1 MIALRR
7 SILSLPHCSNY
18 SNTPLRMALRFF
30 NTYSRELEE
39 FRPRDP
45 AGREVDMYTC
55 GPTVYSRAHI
65 GNFRAY
71 IFEDLLQRH
80 LELRGYKVHRV
91 MNITDV
97 DDKTIRSA
105 READVPLA
113 KFTEQFKQA
122 FFDDLKALR
131 IERADEFPA
140 ATDQRYIDR
149 MILMIGELISRELAY
164 QADDKS
170 VYFRIN
176 KFPDYGK
183 LAHFD
188 LTQLQSTG
196 RVKHDE
202 YDKEH
207 IGDFALW
214 KAWDEEDGKVAWES
228 PWGRGRPGWHIECSA
243 MATALLGD
251 QIDIHC
257 GGVDNIFPHHEAE
270 IAQSESCTGK
280 QFVRYWLHCAHLLVD
295 GQKMSKSLGNFY
307 TVPDIL
313 GKGYTGR
320 ELRYALL
327 RVHYRT
333 QLNFTW
339 DGMKEARE
347 SLGRIDDWLERLE
360 ATSQQ
365 ESAKTEPSA
374 VQPPTGKF
382 EEALDDDLNISAALA
397 VLYDAIRESNQ
408 ALDAGTLTASAAHR
422 WLQWWARIDR
432 VLDLTTTKSRIPDE
446 IVALAEARMQ
456 ARLAKDF
463 KKSDELR
470 KRLNALGWEVRDTK
484 DGQKVTPRGAE

>member
-1 MIALRR
+1 
-7 SILSLPHCSNY
+7 
-18 SNTPLRMALRFF
+18 MALRFF
-30 NTYSRELEE
+30 NTYSRQLEE

-45 AGREVDMYTC
+45 AAHNIDIYTC

-97 DDKTIRSA
+97 DDKTIRGA
-105 READVPLA
+105 REAGVPLS
-113 KFTEQFKQA
+113 KFTAQFKQA
-122 FFDDLKALR
+122 FFEDIETLR
-131 IERADEFPA
+131 IKRADEFPA
-140 ATDQRYIDR
+140 ATDRHYIDK
-149 MILMIGELISRELAY
+149 MIEMISMLIFRGLAY
-164 QADDKS
+164 QAEDKS

-214 KAWDEEDGKVAWES
+214 KAWDEEDGNVGWES

-270 IAQSESCTGK
+270 IAQSEGVTGK
-280 QFVRYWLHCAHLLVD
+280 KFVRYWLHCAHLLVD

-307 TVPDIL
+307 TLPDL
-313 GKGYTGR
+313 LEKGYSGR
-320 ELRYALL
+320 EIRYALM
-327 RVHYRT
+327 RVHYRAP
-333 QLNFTW
+333 LNFTW
-339 DGMKEARE
+339 EGMDEARQA
-347 SLGRIDDWLERLE
+347 LARIDEWLARLLE
-360 ATSQQ
+360 TSGDKIDDKNVDIELGQQ
-365 ESAKTEPSA
+365 
-374 VQPPTGKF
+374 F
-382 EEALDDDLNISAALA
+382 EEALDDDLNISAALGF
-397 VLYDAIRESNQ
+397 LFESIRETNR
-408 ALDAGTLTASAAHR
+408 AMDRNELDAASANT
-422 WLQWWARIDR
+422 WLNWWKRINS
-432 VLDLTTTKSRIPDE
+432 VLDLEGETDE
-446 IVALAEARMQ
+446 LPAAVAQLADERER
-456 ARLAKDF
+456 ARLAK
-463 KKSDELR
+463 KWKTSDELR
-470 KRLNALGWEVRDTK
+470 DRIAALGWEVRDTK
-484 DGQKVTPRGAE
+484 DGQKLTRRREAQSG

>member
-1 MIALRR
+1 MPIRL
-7 SILSLPHCSNY
+7 
-18 SNTPLRMALRFF
+18 F

-45 AGREVDMYTC
+45 NSRKIDIYTC

-97 DDKTIRSA
+97 DDKTIRGA
-105 READVPLA
+105 REAKKDI
-113 KFTEQFKQA
+113 ER
-122 FFDDLKALR
+122 LR
-131 IERADEFPA
+131 IKRADDFPA
-140 ATDQRYIDR
+140 ATDQIYIDK
-149 MILMIGELISRELAY
+149 MIAMISTLIARDLAY
-164 QADDKS
+164 QAEDKS

-176 KFPDYGK
+176 RFPDYGK

-214 KAWDEEDGKVAWES
+214 KAWDEEDGDVGWES

-251 QIDIHC
+251 QIDVHC

-270 IAQSESCTGK
+270 IAQSEGCTGK
-280 QFVRYWLHCAHLLVD
+280 KFVRCWLHCAHLLVD

-307 TVPDIL
+307 TLADVL
-313 GKGYTGR
+313 EKGYTGR
-320 ELRYALL
+320 EIRYALM
-327 RVHYRT
+327 RVHYRAP
-333 QLNFTW
+333 LNFTW
-339 DGMKEARE
+339 DGMEEARH
-347 SLGRIDDWLERLE
+347 
-360 ATSQQ
+360 
-365 ESAKTEPSA
+365 
-374 VQPPTGKF
+374 
-382 EEALDDDLNISAALA
+382 DLNISAALGF
-397 VLYDAIRESNQ
+397 LFESIRETNR
-408 ALDAGTLTASAAHR
+408 ALDRNELDAGSAKAWLNWWGRVNSALRLEQHFVLHASSGTFTFKGGDVQMTQLPA
-422 WLQWWARIDR
+422 
-432 VLDLTTTKSRIPDE
+432 E
-446 IVALAEARMQ
+446 IAELSEARVQ
-456 ARLAKDF
+456 ARLAKDWR
-463 KKSDELR
+463 KSDELR
-470 KRLNALGWEVRDTK
+470 NELNARGWETRDTK
-484 DGQKVTPRGAE
+484 DGQKITRRSGI